1 MVYAVISDIHSNLS
15 AFQAVL
21 TFLKTQHIDRIIS
34 LGDIV
39 GYAGYPNE
47 CVELVRDRGITT
59 VLGNHDAGAVE
70 TLDIS
75 WFTESAAAALL
86 WTQRELTE
94 TNRTFLKQLGYTAL
108 QDTTVFTHA
117 CLSNP
122 EEFRYLVSLN
132 DALADFGEMR
142 AQGYGVCFVGHTHIP
157 GIFVDSGTRTAV
169 VRGREITLQPP
180 NRYVVN
186 VGSVGQPRDR
196 DNRACCC
203 IYNDTLGLV
212 QWVRLGYDIHSE
224 QEKIRQEGLPL
235 FFAERLSLGI

>member
-1 MVYAVISDIHSNLS
+1 MVYAVLSDIHSNLS

-21 TFLKTQHIDRIIS
+21 TFLKTRPIDRIIC

-47 CVELVRDRGITT
+47 CIELVRDCGITT
-59 VLGNHDAGAVE
+59 IMGNHDAGAVE

-75 WFTESAAAALL
+75 WFNEPAAAALL
-86 WTQRELTE
+86 WTQQKLAE
-94 TNRTFLKQLGYTAL
+94 TNRAFLRPLDYTVL

-122 EEFRYLVSLN
+122 EEFRYLVSPN

-157 GIFVDSGTRTAV
+157 GVFVDSGTRTAV
-169 VRGREITLQPP
+169 VREREITLQSS

-212 QWVRLGYDIHSE
+212 QWVRLEYDIHSE

-235 FFAERLSLGI
+235 LFAERLSRGI